1 MSLISNLPTDPV
13 NLQTGLTPTQ
23 DCTLLENLKHYLED
37 RVQTDPAL
45 KDNIVSINM
54 EIVKV
59 DHPITPDD
67 TYKLNITVEA
77 PEWVGYAIEM
87 IQYTYVVGYIDGHRE
102 GVKDAEE
109 KD

>member
-1 MSLISNLPTDPV
+1 MSENKDLV
-13 NLQTGLTPTQ
+13 NIQTSLTPTQ

-37 RVQTDPAL
+37 RVKTDPAL

-59 DHPITPDD
+59 NHPITADD
-67 TYKLNITVEA
+67 TYRLNITVEA
-77 PEWVGYAIEM
+77 PEWVGYALEM
-87 IQYTYVVGYIDGHRE
+87 TQYTYTAGYIDGHRE